1 MKISKI
7 IYVCI
12 MCICITSMISVRLN
26 SKLHSKKLE
35 LGNKLLQDYQILS
48 TRMTHLHK
56 GK

>member
-12 MCICITSMISVRLN
+12 MCICITNMICVRLN

-48 TRMTHLHK
+48 TRMTHLHN